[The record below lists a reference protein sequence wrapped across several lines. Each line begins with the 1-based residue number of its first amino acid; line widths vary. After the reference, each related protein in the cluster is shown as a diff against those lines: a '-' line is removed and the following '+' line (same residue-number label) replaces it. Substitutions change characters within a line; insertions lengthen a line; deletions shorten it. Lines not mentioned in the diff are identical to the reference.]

1 MGWRQRILPITA
13 HPGMGRGQ
21 NILTS
26 PGPRPEQ
33 HISLVPQDRGSTS
46 PFLSAFR
53 AAHPPRSR
61 HQGSAPRSHPGWRPG
76 QRIPLA
82 VRDGDQ
88 SSASLPSPG
97 SERRIP
103 LPGPPPRHRIP
114 FSPLRAAA
122 PHPPG
127 PEELSG
133 ISGPIPGARHSPS
146 RGSSRRSAG
155 RRSAMMGCAEPSPEL
170 SLRTAR
176 PGGAARGRGCR
187 AAVAAVTGRGGAGPA
202 PGTAGLRTGRPPGW
216 GWVRLSEPCR
226 AVGGRFGCTE
236 RSPLKKGRSWGCSL
250 QKPSRAA
257 QCAAVQSFGRV
268 KAREKHKQPSGSRRA
283 RLQELAASR
292 AVPNETTP
300 SLCVV
305 PKSTSEPFPLVN
317 EALLSTGCS
326 AQVEQVP
333 APFGALQNPGS
344 GDEAL
349 SLMEPWVSPCI
360 ARSGT
365 RWTLRSLPK
374 PFCDVKSAWVSAS
387 SRVTGC
393 QCTVM
398 GM

>member
-1 MGWRQRILPITA
+1 
-13 HPGMGRGQ
+13 
-21 NILTS
+21 
-26 PGPRPEQ
+26 
-33 HISLVPQDRGSTS
+33 
-46 PFLSAFR
+46 
-53 AAHPPRSR
+53 
-61 HQGSAPRSHPGWRPG
+61 
-76 QRIPLA
+76 
-82 VRDGDQ
+82 
-88 SSASLPSPG
+88 
-97 SERRIP
+97 
-103 LPGPPPRHRIP
+103 
-114 FSPLRAAA
+114 
-122 PHPPG
+122 
-127 PEELSG
+127 
-133 ISGPIPGARHSPS
+133 
-146 RGSSRRSAG
+146 
-155 RRSAMMGCAEPSPEL
+155 MGCAEPSPEL

-250 QKPSRAA
+250 QKPSRAT